1 MNSRKQNF
9 LVDGMLGST
18 AVKLRILG
26 YDTIYDK
33 TSKDDDLLKH
43 SKEDQRILV
52 TSDQELCLKA
62 IKNNIQAIL
71 TKSSSDDERLVE
83 IFRKLN
89 VKEVD
94 FSKSSRCSHCN
105 GSLKETKERDTK
117 NRIIYIC
124 EKCGKRFWHGS
135 HWKKLEE
142 LFTKV
147 NQELSK

>member
-1 MNSRKQNF
+1 MEPHKQNF

-26 YDTIYDK
+26 YDTVYDK
-33 TSKDDDLLKH
+33 ISKDDDLLKH
-43 SKEDQRILV
+43 SKEEKRILV
-52 TSDQELCLKA
+52 TSDQELCAKA
-62 IKNNIQAIL
+62 IRNNIQAIL
-71 TKSSSDDERLVE
+71 TRASSDDERLVE

-89 VKEVD
+89 IKEVD
-94 FSKSSRCSHCN
+94 LSKGSRCSQCN
-105 GSLKETKERDTK
+105 GLLEETEDRDAK
-117 NRIIYIC
+117 NRAIYVC

-147 NQELSK
+147 NHELGK